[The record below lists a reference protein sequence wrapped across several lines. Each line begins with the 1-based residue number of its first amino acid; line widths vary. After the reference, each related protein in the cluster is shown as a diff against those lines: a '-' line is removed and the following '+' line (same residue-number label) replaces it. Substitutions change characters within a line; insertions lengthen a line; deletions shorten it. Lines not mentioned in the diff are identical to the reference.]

1 MVSFRHTAA
10 ALGALVVAVLVSGAG
25 AAAAAGGLEPGD
37 PPPPVRLPNLV
48 MSAASV
54 VPLGTAQWQIRY
66 TVSNRGTAPA
76 SAFHVAVQQNGT
88 SLIKDTAYGP
98 LSPGASRSEEILITR
113 SSCYVPVRFLADPT
127 HVVLEAPRYDNERW
141 AVGLESSTCPTQPKY
156 MIKASSFHAVDES
169 GTDWL
174 GSDEP
179 YWVFGALALDGRRH
193 AKFSRV
199 FGDIDSGD
207 TAFFNSSEGC
217 LYLSCDGCA
226 LLACGGAAPDGISFS
241 VQLWEHDVGQIPLV
255 IGTDDLIEAQLYAY
269 DPAYLAAKLPAVG
282 GRFDDVRTYS
292 DGDAV
297 YTLTVA
303 ATRVA

>member
-10 ALGALVVAVLVSGAG
+10 VLGVLMVSVFVPAAG
-25 AAAAAGGLEPGD
+25 AAAAGGLEPPD

-54 VPLGTAQWQIRY
+54 APLGPAQWLIRY
-66 TVSNRGTAPA
+66 TVSNRGTAAAP
-76 SAFHVAVQQNGT
+76 AFHVAVQQNGT
-88 SLIKDTAYGP
+88 GLIKDTVHGA
-98 LSPGASRSEEILITR
+98 LSPGASQSGEIFIAR
-113 SSCYVPVRFLADPT
+113 SSCYLPVRFLADPT
-127 HVVLEAPRYDNERW
+127 HVVVEAPRYDNERW

-156 MIKASSFHAVDES
+156 VIKASSFHAVDES

-179 YWVFGALALDGRRH
+179 YWRFRALAPDGRFH
-193 AKFSRV
+193 VTDSRV

-217 LYLSCDGCA
+217 LYLSCDSCP

-255 IGTDDLIEAQLYAY
+255 IGTEDLIGTQLYAY
-269 DPAYLAAKLPAVG
+269 DPAFLAAKLPAVG
-282 GRFDDVRTYS
+282 GRYDDVRTYS

-297 YTLTVA
+297 YTLTIA